1 MKNKIIVT
9 LFIISMI
16 FGASEGNVTNPQD
29 TDIWINFVGLIAR
42 ILLLNSIL
50 KIINEINKNI

>member
-1 MKNKIIVT
+1 MKKKIIVT

-29 TDIWINFVGLIAR
+29 TDVWINFAGLISC
-42 ILLLNSIL
+42 ILLLNPIL

>member
-29 TDIWINFVGLIAR
+29 TDIWINFVGLIGC
-42 ILLLNSIL
+42 ILLLNPIL